1 MPRAPL
7 GLGMSFLSSALVL
20 LLYPAPLRVILSL
33 GAVIILAMCDG
44 AEMA

>member
-7 GLGMSFLSSALVL
+7 GLGMSFLPSALVL

-33 GAVIILAMCDG
+33 GAVIILAVCDG